1 MQKAVT
7 RPRVH
12 RSCKLT
18 TSHQSPSREKV
29 SWALPVALCGARTGA
44 PSDDAPFF
52 RTLCTEV
59 TSHPF
64 CFILFYLLKA
74 GPGRRH
80 TRGEDVPRRCDCE
93 AGPPKAA
100 LDQVTL
106 QRTAGHCCGPPWS
119 REKRAADPGHLRLDT
134 VCKGRGR
141 TLSFQAS
148 LGTGVAWRGLGHPP
162 SAEAWECVVTVT
174 ARSRR
179 SGDPRCPPG
188 HMAGGFMCSRNPH
201 KTLYL

>member
-80 TRGEDVPRRCDCE
+80 TRGRTFHADAIARLGHRR
-93 AGPPKAA
+93 
-100 LDQVTL
+100 
-106 QRTAGHCCGPPWS
+106 PPWTRS
-119 REKRAADPGHLRLDT
+119 PCRGRQDT
-134 VCKGRGR
+134 VAARLGLARNGLPTPGTCVWTPCARGEVAR
-141 TLSFQAS
+141 CLS
-148 LGTGVAWRGLGHPP
+148 RPP
-162 SAEAWECVVTVT
+162 WAQEW
-174 ARSRR
+174 
-179 SGDPRCPPG
+179 PG
-188 HMAGGFMCSRNPH
+188 GG
-201 KTLYL
+201 